1 MSAEVIIGKIVSLA
15 FSAIDRAQGN
25 SAEGQKLKADLERL
39 SMEARAKLREAQR
52 DIIVAEAKGESW
64 LQRNWRPMT
73 MLFFTGLI
81 GAYWM
86 GFAAPNLPV
95 EAINGLFDVVYIGLG
110 GYVIGR
116 SAEKI
121 VRTAVPAV
129 GQFMGGRGNPPGAV
143 CKIPILHSSPNIFG
157 GRRALCV

>member
-64 LQRNWRPMT
+64 LQQQIPNSLY
-73 MLFFTGLI
+73 LFRF
-81 GAYWM
+81 W
-86 GFAAPNLPV
+86 
-95 EAINGLFDVVYIGLG
+95 D
-110 GYVIGR
+110 
-116 SAEKI
+116 
-121 VRTAVPAV
+121 
-129 GQFMGGRGNPPGAV
+129 
-143 CKIPILHSSPNIFG
+143 
-157 GRRALCV
+157 ALRCN

>member
-81 GAYWM
+81 GAYVPLLRS
-86 GFAAPNLPV
+86 GEPV
-95 EAINGLFDVVYIGLG
+95 
-110 GYVIGR
+110 R
-116 SAEKI
+116 
-121 VRTAVPAV
+121 
-129 GQFMGGRGNPPGAV
+129 
-143 CKIPILHSSPNIFG
+143 
-157 GRRALCV
+157 

>member
-121 VRTAVPAV
+121 VTNEAHMLTPAPLPKQDPADAPYHFCALASLCDD
-129 GQFMGGRGNPPGAV
+129 GPRPPKEG
-143 CKIPILHSSPNIFG
+143 
-157 GRRALCV
+157 